1 MLGCVENLQSTN
13 RLCKT
18 SSYET
23 IKMLYFKSHQ
33 FVKPYESFDKMYR
46 LHILHGVS
54 GILVCE
60 WKKEK
65 KNTFNL
71 ITRR

>member
-46 LHILHGVS
+46 LHILHDVS
-54 GILVCE
+54 
-60 WKKEK
+60 
-65 KNTFNL
+65 
-71 ITRR
+71 